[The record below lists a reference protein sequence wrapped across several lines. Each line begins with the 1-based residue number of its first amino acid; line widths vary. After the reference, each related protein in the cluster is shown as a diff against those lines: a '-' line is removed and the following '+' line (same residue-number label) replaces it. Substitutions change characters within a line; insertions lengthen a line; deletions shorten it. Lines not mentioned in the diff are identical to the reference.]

1 MQLVKLITPNI
12 IKTLRCFSFTILV
25 LFFTTL
31 TPVFSQD
38 NSPYSRYGI
47 GDLVPPTHIS
57 NRGMGGISAGYA
69 DFYSINFNNPA
80 SYSSFQSVR
89 EPKSKKL
96 IYGRAI
102 LDLGINIESR
112 TLREPGNP
120 KKFVSNNAL
129 FSYVQVGVPLKS
141 NWGLSFGLRPLSRIS
156 YKISRNERLIDPIT
170 GLPIDSAIT
179 RFEGHGGAYM
189 ASLGTGFSVFKKIKA
204 DGREEKLSVGIN
216 AAYLFGAKDYST
228 KRSLINDTV
237 LYYQANYETKTNF
250 GGLHLTAGVQ
260 YKVPL
265 SKKLLLTAGI
275 YGAWGQKLNATQ
287 DVLRETFAFDDNM
300 GDVRLDSVSDLRNI
314 KGKIILPS
322 SYTIGFIVQKPSVP
336 NKESGWLVGIDFEQQ
351 NWNQYRLY
359 GQKDSVRNKWELRI
373 GGQLNPVPKRNY
385 FSFVSYRL
393 GLFMG
398 PDYIKVGQKLS
409 QIGGSFGMGLPIAIS
424 RQAPNQVTLINV
436 AFEYGKR
443 GNNNNLLRENM
454 FRISLGFSLSDF
466 WFAKRKY
473 D

>member
-25 LFFTTL
+25 LFFAAL

-47 GDLVPPTHIS
+47 GDLVPRSHIS

-80 SYSSFQSVR
+80 SYSSFQSVL

-112 TLREPGNP
+112 TLREPANI

-156 YKISRNERLIDPIT
+156 YKISRNERLFDPIT

-179 RFEGHGGAYM
+179 RFEGNGGAYQ
-189 ASLGTGFSVFKKIKA
+189 ASLGTGFSVFKKMKA

-216 AAYLFGAKDYST
+216 AAYLFGSKDYST
-228 KRSLINDTV
+228 CQLGAGFVARFGNQLAFVTKHTLGRLRSLR
-237 LYYQANYETKTNF
+237 Q
-250 GGLHLTAGVQ
+250 GLGVARCVHAQ
-260 YKVPL
+260 
-265 SKKLLLTAGI
+265 
-275 YGAWGQKLNATQ
+275 
-287 DVLRETFAFDDNM
+287 
-300 GDVRLDSVSDLRNI
+300 
-314 KGKIILPS
+314 
-322 SYTIGFIVQKPSVP
+322 
-336 NKESGWLVGIDFEQQ
+336 
-351 NWNQYRLY
+351 
-359 GQKDSVRNKWELRI
+359 
-373 GGQLNPVPKRNY
+373 
-385 FSFVSYRL
+385 
-393 GLFMG
+393 
-398 PDYIKVGQKLS
+398 
-409 QIGGSFGMGLPIAIS
+409 
-424 RQAPNQVTLINV
+424 
-436 AFEYGKR
+436 
-443 GNNNNLLRENM
+443 
-454 FRISLGFSLSDF
+454 
-466 WFAKRKY
+466 
-473 D
+473 